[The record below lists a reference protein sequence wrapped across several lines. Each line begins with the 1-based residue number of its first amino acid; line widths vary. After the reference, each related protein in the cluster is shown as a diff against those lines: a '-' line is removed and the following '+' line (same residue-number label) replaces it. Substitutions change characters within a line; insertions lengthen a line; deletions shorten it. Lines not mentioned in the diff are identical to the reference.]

1 MTPFRGFILL
11 ILLALLA
18 VAIPRLTTSP
28 STVSSN
34 PTSSVKASQHSDGT
48 THKAEQGPPAPT
60 STPLTVAQSLATFD
74 LKPDFCIR
82 CIASEPVV
90 AAPVAACFDE
100 NGRLF
105 VAQMNT
111 YMPDVQGTGELAPA
125 NKVLLL
131 TDTNN
136 DGVYDS
142 SSVFLDALVLPRS
155 IAPCFGGLLIIEPP
169 NLYICHDHD
178 GDGRAETKEQL
189 LGGFGGLDNPE
200 HAANSLTFGHDGW
213 WHLSQHDTEFRIT
226 KSPTGYSVNT
236 RPTPVHGQWGLAK
249 DDLGRFYSTPNSN
262 PLLCDILPKHLAMRN
277 PSSPT
282 SAGFGTNIMPDAS
295 VWPLARTPGV
305 NRAYQP
311 NILKKDGTLANHTA
325 ACGTSINRDT
335 ILGADAFGNA
345 FVCEPAGNLVK
356 RILITD
362 TDGVP
367 NAKSFY
373 SGTELLRSSDERFRP
388 VNSLIAPDGSLLILD
403 MYRGVIQHKK
413 FLTDFLKA
421 QIKERDLESPLNMGR
436 IYQITRRDSPLR
448 SELPTLS
455 TASNADLVAL
465 LTSPSGWWRD
475 TAQRLLIERHATDQ
489 TDSLRILA
497 QKPDLTTSITAIHAL
512 WTLDALGQLDA
523 TQVRAALQHPVPSVQ
538 AAAAQIAQNWMG
550 DESVAADIRA
560 VITAPATPRFVLL
573 SAIPTLVSTYRGPDH
588 AAELAQLFLTH
599 QRHPYIRSALWTA
612 RTEVASLAALRL
624 ATDARVQAPL
634 LREIVAG
641 GLRGSHASR
650 IAFLNAAVAGPLAE
664 QAIPL
669 IAKELKIDDPRPPR
683 LSLDSE
689 PTTLAQAQ
697 VNTNLSTSA
706 RDTVSRLLAQM
717 DWPGKATDSKA
728 ITLRDLTPIEKT
740 RFELGKSLYSTCA
753 SCHGVDG
760 KGQPGQAPPIAGSKR
775 INGPEGVLIRI
786 ILHGVRGEYEVNGQ
800 TFTGEMPIPQ
810 ITEDE
815 ELASVLT
822 YVRRAFG
829 NRADPIAPETIA
841 AIREETAERNGSWT
855 HKELDELSK

>member
-1 MTPFRGFILL
+1 MTPIRGFAILFVL
-11 ILLALLA
+11 VLLALA
-18 VAIPRLTTSP
+18 VPRLIPPSAQAPTPMTPHAKSTAEPQSP
-28 STVSSN
+28 TSN
-34 PTSSVKASQHSDGT
+34 PLSVD
-48 THKAEQGPPAPT
+48 
-60 STPLTVAQSLATFD
+60 QSLASFD
-74 LKPDFCIR
+74 LMPDFSIR

-111 YMPDVQGTGELAPA
+111 YMPDIQGTGELAPA

-131 TDTNN
+131 TDNDN

-142 SSVFLDALVLPRS
+142 SSVFLDRLVLPRS
-155 IAPCFGGLLIIEPP
+155 IAPCFGGLLLIEPP
-169 NLYICHDHD
+169 NLYICHDTD
-178 GDGRAETKEQL
+178 GDGRADSKEKL

-226 KSPTGYSVNT
+226 KSATGYSVTT

-277 PSSPT
+277 PGSPT
-282 SAGFGTNIMPDAS
+282 SRGFGSNIMPDAS
-295 VWPLARTPGV
+295 VWPLAKNPGV

-325 ACGTSINRDT
+325 ACGTSINRDI
-335 ILGADAFGNA
+335 ILGPDAANNA

-362 TDGVP
+362 DDGAP
-367 NAKSFY
+367 AARSFY
-373 SGTELLRSSDERFRP
+373 TGTELLRSTDERFRP
-388 VNSLIAPDGSLLILD
+388 VNSLVAPDGSLLILD

-421 QIKERDLESPLNMGR
+421 QIKERDLETPLNMGR
-436 IYQITRRDSPLR
+436 IYQITRRDIPLR
-448 SELPTLS
+448 SQSPRLS
-455 TASNADLVAL
+455 SASNADLVAL
-465 LTSPSGWWRD
+465 LTSASGWWRD

-489 TDSLRILA
+489 TDALRTLA
-497 QKPDLTTSITAIHAL
+497 RGANPLGAIHAL
-512 WTLDALGQLDA
+512 WTLDAISQLSA
-523 TQVRAALQHPVPSVQ
+523 SEVSRALLHPSIEVQ
-538 AAAAQIAQNWMG
+538 ANAAHLAQNWIG
-550 DESVAADIRA
+550 DDSVPAAIIEVCRSES
-560 VITAPATPRFVLL
+560 TPRLVLL
-573 SAIPTLVSTYRGPDH
+573 AALPTLVSTYRQPEQATDL
-588 AAELAQLFLTH
+588 AAFLLTH
-599 QRHPYIRSALWTA
+599 QRDPFLRSALWTA
-612 RTEVASLAALRL
+612 RPEIASSAAIYLLSQPAVRADLLRECVQAALRGPASFRPAL
-624 ATDARVQAPL
+624 FSAVGASSHGEVL
-634 LREIVAG
+634 LPT
-641 GLRGSHASR
+641 L
-650 IAFLNAAVAGPLAE
+650 
-664 QAIPL
+664 
-669 IAKELKIDDPRPPR
+669 AKELKIDDPRPPK
-683 LSLDSE
+683 LSLSQE
-689 PTTLAQAQ
+689 PTRFISLCTDPS
-697 VNTNLSTSA
+697 LSTSA
-706 RDTVSRLLAQM
+706 QEQAKRIANLL
-717 DWPGKATDSKA
+717 DWPGKQSGAAATIA
-728 ITLRDLTPIEKT
+728 LRDLTPIEKT

-775 INGPEGVLIRI
+775 INGPEGVLVRI
-786 ILHGVRGEYEVNGQ
+786 ILQGVRGEYEVNGQ

-829 NRADPIAPETIA
+829 NRADPISPETIA
-841 AIREETAERNGSWT
+841 AIREETSERNGSWT
-855 HKELDELSK
+855 HKELDELAK